1 MTCCRSAAV
10 SFAAFSNRYPLIS
23 FSKKPSPGESPAA
36 SIGEVCEVLGIEVVA
51 PGCSSPART
60 PLMPPAGDLEGDS
73 EGSLSEIPT
82 PIDLRS
88 AFARSYRA
96 RWSPRCSSVKSSS
109 SRMIR
114 WGISSPWALL
124 RPDQRSKRLNE
135 SGVGGFCKGDS
146 LSTSSN
152 FSTPLVTSKSSGLR
166 FLTTDFAAPW
176 SFCHMRGA
184 ASFLSLSFRERS
196 YHLQLVAK
204 ESNELGS
211 PSHIGTTVCSGIR
224 ARTGS
229 SPRPNQLLR
238 WPCNWSRW

>member
-1 MTCCRSAAV
+1 M
-10 SFAAFSNRYPLIS
+10 
-23 FSKKPSPGESPAA
+23 
-36 SIGEVCEVLGIEVVA
+36 
-51 PGCSSPART
+51 
-60 PLMPPAGDLEGDS
+60 
-73 EGSLSEIPT
+73 GS
-82 PIDLRS
+82 
-88 AFARSYRA
+88 
-96 RWSPRCSSVKSSS
+96 
-109 SRMIR
+109 
-114 WGISSPWALL
+114 
-124 RPDQRSKRLNE
+124 
-135 SGVGGFCKGDS
+135 FCKGDS

-211 PSHIGTTVCSGIR
+211 PSHIGTSVCSGIR

-238 WPCNWSRW
+238 YHAIGQGDRPNSRPHGCVGHPLFLAQLEPRPIGRYTVSCYVKRIMQETPVIALSIFIMHRMWCVYDLI